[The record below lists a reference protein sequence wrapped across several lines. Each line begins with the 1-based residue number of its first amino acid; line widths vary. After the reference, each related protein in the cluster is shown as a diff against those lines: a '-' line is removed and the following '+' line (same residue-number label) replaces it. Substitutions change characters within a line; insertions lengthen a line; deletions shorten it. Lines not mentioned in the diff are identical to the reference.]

1 MASVLS
7 VAKVNQFNLRLSHV
21 FISESGAPMRLL
33 CSIFLLIGLANV
45 VWASERY
52 DTWQSNRPFTQTA
65 WQTHRYQGGEQVN
78 LEYFH
83 GSGLNTFFDGV
94 RSGSE
99 SSNHPYSCGLPTVLL
114 AAFA

>member
-1 MASVLS
+1 
-7 VAKVNQFNLRLSHV
+7 
-21 FISESGAPMRLL
+21 MRLL